1 MPKTPKRKSAAVMFT
16 DIAGYTE
23 AMSKS
28 EQKALEMLRRK
39 QDILTV
45 NMVIIG
51 KVQGVGFR
59 YFVLRQAQEL
69 GIRGWV
75 NNKPNGD
82 VEALAQGEKADLE
95 QFIAKVKE
103 GPSFSRVEDVSLNWV
118 KEAEQYFGFEII

>member
-1 MPKTPKRKSAAVMFT
+1 MGVNPL
-16 DIAGYTE
+16 
-23 AMSKS
+23 MSS
-28 EQKALEMLRRK
+28 QPE
-39 QDILTV
+39 DNLTV
-45 NMVIIG
+45 NMKITG

-59 YFVLRQAQEL
+59 YYVLRQAQEL

-75 NNKPNGD
+75 SNKPNGD

-118 KEAEQYFGFEII
+118 NEADQYFGFEII

>member
-1 MPKTPKRKSAAVMFT
+1 MATH
-16 DIAGYTE
+16 
-23 AMSKS
+23 SK
-28 EQKALEMLRRK
+28 KNF
-39 QDILTV
+39 TV
-45 NMVIIG
+45 NIKIIG

-59 YFVLRQAQEL
+59 FFVQQQAQKL
-69 GIRGWV
+69 GINGWV
-75 NNKPNGD
+75 RNIPNGD